1 MRLRTRKAFVFVLL
15 NLNLNLLHLLPAP
28 QGLIEIG
35 SVARA
40 RVPSRSKSRYPVF
53 VPEGIVTRIVLPPLP
68 NLFGSGIPFKYTVID
83 SAEKGT

>member
-1 MRLRTRKAFVFVLL
+1 MRLRSRKALFFVLL
-15 NLNLNLLHLLPAP
+15 NLNLNLPHLLPP
-28 QGLIEIG
+28 RQGLIEIG
-35 SVARA
+35 SEALA

-53 VPEGIVTRIVLPPLP
+53 VPEGIVTRMVLPPLP